1 MHFTHLSLKNKYHL
15 YSIENDKIVRDD
27 YLMDFMHPD
36 LIKCYY
42 RNLPNLT
49 EPEIR
54 CLICELRSLN
64 EYKDMVIALYCM
76 IDSSCKVSRIKRLRS
91 GEKTE
96 KVKELLKFIKRD
108 FNFVV

>member
-42 RNLPNLT
+42 RRLPALT
-49 EPEIR
+49 LGETKAIIID
-54 CLICELRSLN
+54 LMHDIN
-64 EYKDMVIALYCM
+64 YKDMVTAFCYNIGYKL
-76 IDSSCKVSRIKRLRS
+76 KHVKE
-91 GEKTE
+91 GNKTE